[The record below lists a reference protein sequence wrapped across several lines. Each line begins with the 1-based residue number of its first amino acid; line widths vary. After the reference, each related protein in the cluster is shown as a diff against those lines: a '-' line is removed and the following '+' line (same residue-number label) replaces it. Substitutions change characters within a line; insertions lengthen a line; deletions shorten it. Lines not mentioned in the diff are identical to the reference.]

1 MCLILTTYLN
11 SNQPHFKCSLVG
23 DSQWLLYGMAFFWKD
38 FKFAPG
44 ERFWRIEN
52 HGRKKLLSLYVLL
65 FCFDFFSPKCV
76 NQFYF
81 LTRSFK
87 GKEISFNKTIAF
99 GKNREDGSVGV
110 IQIAFNSEEY
120 KKPISDYLASCG
132 YKKTKKGF
140 FASLFGK

>member
-11 SNQPHFKCSLVG
+11 SNQPHFKCSVVR

-65 FCFDFFSPKCV
+65 FCFDFFPPKCV

-81 LTRSFK
+81 LTRSFR
-87 GKEISFNKTIAF
+87 GKEKHRKSERETEKAVILEVGGDFRQAGAMSGRSREESFS
-99 GKNREDGSVGV
+99 EDEEEEGV
-110 IQIAFNSEEY
+110 EE
-120 KKPISDYLASCG
+120 KAVP
-132 YKKTKKGF
+132 
-140 FASLFGK
+140 